1 MLLNLSYRFHYDI
14 PENWYNSRVGFI
26 TRCVS
31 RKFNMD
37 VAGFIVLIIL
47 IVTLLVI
54 VSERVNETATALFA
68 MSIVGGILYLA
79 YGLTFGDFV
88 LLMPWDTILFVTAM
102 LIVVAVAASSGMFQY
117 IALVLIHRTRGNP
130 RMIFTTFMGFVF
142 IISLFLDPLPTMLVM
157 GAFTV
162 EVCKTID
169 MDFRPVLISEV
180 IIANFASIPSLVGS
194 VPNLVIVVEAGIE
207 VSLMFVVLMPLAL
220 ILFAVTIPLLLRKFD
235 DSLIAQE
242 GADWN
247 VLYMIK
253 PSVMIR
259 SRHDF
264 YLSLI
269 AMSILVLGFTIGAV
283 RVEASLIAMLV
294 ASGMLVFS
302 HERAQDLIR
311 HLSWDTIFFLV
322 GLFGIIAGLEKTKVI
337 TEFVNGTTAFI
348 GQNVFLAI
356 GIMIWIPGLVLS
368 VIDNIPVAALL
379 APLGLRLGI
388 INVVVPLSLL
398 VGTNVGGYMIPFG
411 DAPNMIAVGLAADEG
426 KPISFLSF
434 TKIALPLGI
443 LHLVISTIYL
453 FLVAFLFT

>member
-1 MLLNLSYRFHYDI
+1 
-14 PENWYNSRVGFI
+14 
-26 TRCVS
+26 
-31 RKFNMD
+31 MD
-37 VAGFIVLIIL
+37 VAGALVVIIL
-47 IVTLLVI
+47 IVTLLLI
-54 VSERVNETATALFA
+54 ISERVNETATALLA
-68 MSIVGGILYLA
+68 MSIVGGVLYLA
-79 YGLTFGDFV
+79 YGLTFENFV

-142 IISLFLDPLPTMLVM
+142 VISLFLDPLPTMLVM

-194 VPNLVIVVEAGIE
+194 VPNLVIVVSAGIE

-220 ILFAVTIPLLLRKFD
+220 ILFAITVPLLLRKFGD
-235 DSLIAQE
+235 TLVAEDT
-242 GADWN
+242 ADWN

-264 YLSLI
+264 YLSII
-269 AMSILVLGFTIGAV
+269 AMSILILGFTIGAV
-283 RVEASLIAMLV
+283 RVEASLIAMMV

-302 HERAQDLIR
+302 HKRAQDLIR

-322 GLFGIIAGLEKTKVI
+322 GLFGIIAGLESTNVI
-337 TEFVNGTTAFI
+337 SEFVTGTMAFI

-379 APLGLRLGI
+379 APLGLELGA
-388 INVVVPLSLL
+388 INAVVPLSLL
-398 VGTNVGGYMIPFG
+398 VGTNIGGYMIPFG
-411 DAPNMIAVGLAADEG
+411 DAPNMIAVKLAEDEG
-426 KPISFLSF
+426 KHISFKEF
-434 TKIALPLGI
+434 TKIALPMGL
-443 LHLVISTIYL
+443 LHLIVSTVYL
-453 FLVAFLFT
+453 FIIALFMV